1 MTVLIAGSFNKIHP
15 GHERLIYAAY
25 IQEFGDVEI
34 SMASDEYVKKYKKHY
49 ISFEV
54 RKHNMRE
61 YLAETYPDD
70 WCRVFKITQFDSP
83 FDGVDNKYINT
94 IVCSQETLMNVLAFN
109 KMRAVHNIPEVNIY
123 CIPLTLNDF
132 GKKLSSTELIENE

>member
-1 MTVLIAGSFNKIHP
+1 MVAGTFNKIHP
-15 GHERLIYAAY
+15 GHEKLIYAAY
-25 IQEFGDVEI
+25 IQEFGTVEI
-34 SMASDEYVKKYKKHY
+34 SMASDEYVKKYKKY
-49 ISFEV
+49 CIPFEV

-61 YLAETYPDD
+61 YLSETYPDD
-70 WCRVFKITQFDSP
+70 WCRVFTITAFDSP

-109 KMRAVHNIPEVNIY
+109 KLRSARGLVETNIY

-132 GKKLSSTELIENE
+132 GKKLSSTELIECDES